1 LSPTQPGS
9 QPPTERADDVAGRF
23 APRSP
28 FPSERRLPPLRPLS
42 LSGDR
47 DWVIY
52 VECTAEGALL
62 YPSRMFIPL
71 TALNRGPS
79 NPLQQNVQQ
88 MIDRRQAGVRPGEVP
103 YRPQVRFLVRPESM
117 RVYHAAYPA
126 LDAVQVPK
134 TRYNLKPEDDVL
146 SIVTGR

>member
-1 LSPTQPGS
+1 MPPGGTPSPGRGGDQ
-9 QPPTERADDVAGRF
+9 AGRL
-23 APRSP
+23 APGAP
-28 FPSERRLPPLRPLS
+28 GEQERRPPPMRPVN